1 MKSIGWVIGGTSGI
15 GLEAA
20 TRLEGLVE
28 QVVVVGRSAA
38 HLASA
43 RQRLGDTVAIEKV
56 DRTCSSM
63 GAPSLIARSSMYMQA
78 VCA

>member
-20 TRLEGLVE
+20 TRLEG
-28 QVVVVGRSAA
+28 QVDQVIVVGRSAA

-56 DRTCSSM
+56 D
-63 GAPSLIARSSMYMQA
+63 LYE
-78 VCA
+78 

>member
-1 MKSIGWVIGGTSGI
+1 MNLHSTAGSAVSPS
-15 GLEAA
+15 
-20 TRLEGLVE
+20 

-56 DRTCSSM
+56 D
-63 GAPSLIARSSMYMQA
+63 LY
-78 VCA
+78 V